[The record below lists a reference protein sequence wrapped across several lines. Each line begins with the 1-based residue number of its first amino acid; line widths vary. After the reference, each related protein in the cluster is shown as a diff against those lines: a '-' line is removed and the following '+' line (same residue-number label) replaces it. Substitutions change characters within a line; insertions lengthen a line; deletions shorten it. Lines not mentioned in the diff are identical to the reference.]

1 MINEKLCLKCGN
13 GIWDLDSEMH
23 RLSEDND
30 ICPVCGTKMETLAN
44 NPQLKKFLKKNRGF
58 FGKKSV
64 VQCIEEYTGHPI
76 SAELTKKRK
85 EYSAKVDE
93 YISSGQSRRDYM
105 ASRPAANEVPVHKP
119 VVFVECPYC
128 HSLDCHKISAGHR
141 WLSTGLFGIASSD
154 IGKQWKCNACGSKF

>member
-13 GIWDLDSEMH
+13 GIWNLDSEMH
-23 RLSEDND
+23 RLSNDND
-30 ICPVCGTKMETLAN
+30 ICPVCGEKMETLAN
-44 NPQLKKFLKKNRGF
+44 NPQLKNFLKKNRGF

-64 VQCIEEYTGHPI
+64 VQCVEEYTGCPI

-85 EYSAKVDE
+85 EYSAKVEE
-93 YISSGQSRRDYM
+93 YITSGQSRKDYIK
-105 ASRPAANEVPVHKP
+105 SQPAVNEVPIHKP

-128 HSLDCHKISAGHR
+128 HSANCTKISGVHR

-154 IGKQWKCNACGSKF
+154 IGKQWKCNGCGSKF